1 MRRVHNQTIGDDEA
15 ETSIKESTMTESNTD
30 NTSIEAMTDGGTE
43 TIRDS
48 DEVRFSNDDVRHH
61 SADGYLYAYR
71 ENDEHVVVSRGR
83 ESRDRW
89 TKRVP
94 AERDAVLAG
103 EHLWTI
109 PENWQHRVKI
119 KGPAEV
125 NYRIYH
131 IPESGVDVL
140 VTVPNKTRIVD
151 AWYGVKRVG
160 TLNVTYDDEIAWD
173 KLETTIEY
181 VRDSE
186 EVHNDVVEA
195 LETLNQRRR
204 GFERKFASSVN
215 LCAKE
220 ALLGNPHEPVTVHQ
234 WTAKPWADR
243 FPVDSLAGDFL
254 NLNTETRDAVVH
266 QLSESNFL
274 PSYPTVR
281 VDVAEG
287 EGIPDG
293 YDVRALVEADAS
305 RSESID
311 YLITEHYDL
320 MTQAHWAEIRGMEV
334 SNINKNVNCAKKKL
348 SD

>member
-1 MRRVHNQTIGDDEA
+1 MRRMHNQTVGGEEA
-15 ETSIKESTMTESNTD
+15 ETSAKESTITDSNTD
-30 NTSIEAMTDGGTE
+30 NTSTEAMTDGGTE

-119 KGPAEV
+119 KGPAEA
-125 NYRIYH
+125 NYGVYH

-160 TLNVTYDDEIAWD
+160 TLNVTYDGEIAWD
-173 KLETTIEY
+173 KLDTTIETL
-181 VRDSE
+181 RDIE
-186 EVHNDVVEA
+186 EVSHDVVEA
-195 LETLNQRRR
+195 LERLYQHRRS
-204 GFERKFASSVN
+204 FERKFTERVN
-215 LCAKE
+215 KQGKE
-220 ALLGNPHEPVTVHQ
+220 ALMGHDHRPVTVDQ
-234 WTAKPWADR
+234 WTADPWKER
-243 FPVDSLAGDFL
+243 FHVDHIVQDFL
-254 NLNTETRDAVVH
+254 DLNNLMRDAVVRE
-266 QLSESNFL
+266 LYRDNIL
-274 PSYPTVR
+274 PHYPTVR
-281 VDVAEG
+281 VDVEED

-293 YDVRALVEADAS
+293 YDIHALVEAGASDA
-305 RSESID
+305 EIID
-311 YLITEHYDL
+311 YLVTEYCDL
-320 MTQAHWAEIRGMEV
+320 MTQADWAEIRDTE
-334 SNINKNVNCAKKKL
+334 
-348 SD
+348 